1 MLAVC
6 LFAWSWSFLA
16 ARKLAVAAEHTTRGE
31 YREARD
37 GLRMAAALLPVLS
50 QDSYFIAQT
59 GLVEDALGEQTPA
72 ARLYRANVLEQSGRL
87 QRADFMYAQ
96 LAAEGPGGTPLRRE
110 ACRGLLR
117 AAIDDLNAGRNNEAM
132 RCFESILAVDPCNLK
147 ALYGM
152 QLACLH
158 TGRYQ
163 TAVALASRIDAV
175 YGCFQFLDKQAV
187 QFASHTI
194 ALASDYEMGDANAAV
209 VEARKVLDQ

>member
-1 MLAVC
+1 
-6 LFAWSWSFLA
+6 
-16 ARKLAVAAEHTTRGE
+16 
-31 YREARD
+31 
-37 GLRMAAALLPVLS
+37 
-50 QDSYFIAQT
+50 
-59 GLVEDALGEQTPA
+59 
-72 ARLYRANVLEQSGRL
+72 
-87 QRADFMYAQ
+87 MYAQ
-96 LAAEGPGGTPLRRE
+96 LRPRGRAGPACRE

-132 RCFESILAVDPCNLK
+132 HCFESILAVDPCNLK

-187 QFASHTI
+187 QFASHTM